1 MYVLFK
7 KHTYCMVPGSG
18 EALKMLVA
26 IIVLVIIYNK
36 TLASVILDRD
46 DEEPLQALLLSFL
59 WL

>member
-7 KHTYCMVPGSG
+7 KHIYCMVPGSG